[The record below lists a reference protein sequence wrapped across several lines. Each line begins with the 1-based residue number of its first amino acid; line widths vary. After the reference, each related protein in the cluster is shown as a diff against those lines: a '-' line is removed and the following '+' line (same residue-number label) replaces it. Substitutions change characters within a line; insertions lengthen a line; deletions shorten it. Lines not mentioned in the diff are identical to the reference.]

1 MIVHSGTGSRREA
14 IGADLAALVTDM
26 GFALWRLRHRGA
38 PFGEFRARLAAARH
52 KTPDSLH
59 KWIELPPLVAP
70 SDSPE
75 LRRRGRNLFEWFR
88 SRNLRRDMTCIDY
101 GCGRLRVGQHF
112 IDYLDTGRY
121 LGLDLIDNFYREG
134 LTRISGKVIARSQ
147 PRFLT
152 IGAEALGR
160 AREMRAD
167 LIFST
172 AVVQHVPP
180 RELATYFNNIIAM
193 MDKHSTAIVHFK
205 AAPMTTRI
213 AAVSWAHSPASLIAA
228 ISESDSEMHA
238 RIEDAGPSGA
248 GFHRDALIFSRDA
261 GELSKWLR
269 KLPAEAPGN
278 PMKGGKEE
286 AHHVI

>member
-1 MIVHSGTGSRREA
+1 
-14 IGADLAALVTDM
+14 
-26 GFALWRLRHRGA
+26 
-38 PFGEFRARLAAARH
+38 
-52 KTPDSLH
+52 
-59 KWIELPPLVAP
+59 VAP

-88 SRNLRRDMTCIDY
+88 SRSLRRDMTCIDY

-112 IDYLDTGRY
+112 IDYLDGGRY
-121 LGLDLIDNFYREG
+121 LGLDIVDSFYREG
-134 LTRISGKVIARSQ
+134 LARISGKVVARSQ

-152 IGAEALGR
+152 ISAEALGR
-160 AREMRAD
+160 ARAMRPD

-180 RELATYFNNIIAM
+180 RELAAYFANIIAM

-228 ISESDSEMHA
+228 ISESDPEMHA
-238 RIEDAGPSGA
+238 RIEDAGPPGA
-248 GFHRDALIFSRDA
+248 GFRRDALIFSRDVRK
-261 GELSKWLR
+261 LSKWLR
-269 KLPAEAPGN
+269 KLPAEAPGI
-278 PMKGGKEE
+278 P
-286 AHHVI
+286 

>member
-1 MIVHSGTGSRREA
+1 MIVYSNTGNRREA

-38 PFGEFRARLAAARH
+38 PFGEFRARLAEARH

-59 KWIELPPLVAP
+59 KWMELPPLTAP
-70 SDSPE
+70 SDSAE

-101 GCGRLRVGQHF
+101 GCGRLRLGQHF
-112 IDYLDTGRY
+112 IDYLDSGRY
-121 LGLDLIDNFYREG
+121 LGLDLVDSFYREG
-134 LTRISGKVIARSQ
+134 LARISGKVIARSQ

-160 AREMRAD
+160 ARDMKPD

-180 RELATYFNNIIAM
+180 RELAAYFGNIIAT
-193 MDKHSTAIVHFK
+193 MDEHSTAIVHFK
-205 AAPMTTRI
+205 AAPMTRRI
-213 AAVSWAHSPASLIAA
+213 AAISWAHSPASLIAA
-228 ISESDSEMHA
+228 IGESDPEMHA

-248 GFHRDALIFSRDA
+248 GFRRDALIFSRDVK
-261 GELSKWLR
+261 ELSKWLR
-269 KLPAEAPGN
+269 KFAAESPEF
-278 PMKGGKEE
+278 P
-286 AHHVI
+286 